1 MRAKPFQ
8 NGGSREHLFSGGGL
22 NPTNHGATNM
32 GMRFWKTKEL
42 RPDQVNEE
50 GQVTD
55 KKVLNPSRFKFG
67 VGSVM
72 YQSEETAFG
81 PIHTAVVR
89 ALGGT
94 DVHLGLITAVTGS
107 AGALVHWVGAL
118 LLRRFGSNKKA
129 MAAALSLGLFFGLL
143 LALLL
148 YVAMA
153 FPSIRPACL
162 VAYFFVLFGLSGA
175 SGVQNNVETSWIG
188 SLVPEHSRG
197 WFTSVKWVISAL
209 GTLILVLLFG
219 QVATR
224 SPYLSSYAGLFVLIA
239 LSHGVAIVLM
249 STVTDRKPASA
260 RFFGKKD
267 DPDRLNY
274 RSYPLW
280 GYILFY
286 VFWAGGRIGLITF
299 ATAYM
304 LDYLHYTMDRIVG
317 VFAITSLIN
326 VVMLLF
332 MGKVSDRIG
341 TRKPLMIVSGGVGL
355 FMMLWVTSAW
365 WGIWPIVAYQFIN
378 GCAGTTHS
386 MLSTNYGLEIFPE
399 KGRAGYFAFVRLF
412 IGISVMFSATLAG
425 FVMSAIRGWNVMLW
439 GHEFNH
445 YHIFFIGCSLVTA
458 GSIIPLLIAGN
469 KKVEP
474 VDGG

>member
-1 MRAKPFQ
+1 MK
-8 NGGSREHLFSGGGL
+8 
-22 NPTNHGATNM
+22 M
-32 GMRFWKTKEL
+32 KFWETKE
-42 RPDQVNEE
+42 PHSDQLNEK
-50 GQVTD
+50 GQVAD
-55 KKVLNPSRFKFG
+55 KRILKPGRIKFG

-72 YQSEETAFG
+72 YQSEESAFG
-81 PIHTAVVR
+81 PIHTAVIR

-94 DVHLGLITAVTGS
+94 DVHLGLITAVMGS
-107 AGALVHWVGAL
+107 AGSFVQWVGAL
-118 LLRRFGSNKKA
+118 LLRRFNSNKVA
-129 MAAALSLGLFFGLL
+129 MNAALSFGVFFGLMLSLNL
-143 LALLL
+143 LA
-148 YVAMA
+148 AWA
-153 FPSIRPACL
+153 FPAARSTCL
-162 VAYFFVLFGLSGA
+162 VLYLVFLFGLAGA
-175 SGVQNNVETSWIG
+175 SGIQNNVETSWIG
-188 SLVPEHSRG
+188 SLVPEHMRG
-197 WFTSVKWVISAL
+197 WFTSVKWVISAI
-209 GTLILVLLFG
+209 GVLVLIMLFG

-224 SPYLSSYAGLFVLIA
+224 SPHLYSYAALFLLISI
-239 LSHGVAIVLM
+239 SHIVAIVLM
-249 STVTDRKPASA
+249 STNIDRTPKTA

-304 LDYLHYTMDRIVG
+304 LDHLHYTMDKIVLVMG
-317 VFAITSLIN
+317 LTSLVNIA
-326 VVMLLF
+326 MLLL

-341 TRKPLMIVSGGVGL
+341 TRKPLILISGGVGL
-355 FMMLWVTSAW
+355 LMSLWAFSAW
-365 WGIWPIVAYQFIN
+365 WGIWPIIAYQFLN

-386 MLSTNYGLEIFPE
+386 MLSINYGLEIFPE
-399 KGRAGYFAFVRLF
+399 KGRSGYLAFVRVF

-425 FVMSAIRGWNVMLW
+425 FIMNAIRGWNMVLL

-458 GSIIPLLIAGN
+458 GSIIPLLLAGD

-474 VDGG
+474 VAVDDE

>member
-1 MRAKPFQ
+1 M
-8 NGGSREHLFSGGGL
+8 
-22 NPTNHGATNM
+22 NM
-32 GMRFWKTKEL
+32 KFWKTQEP
-42 RPDQVNEE
+42 RPDQLNEK

-72 YQSEETAFG
+72 YQSEESAFG

-94 DVHLGLITAVTGS
+94 DVHLGLVSAVTGS
-107 AGALVHWVGAL
+107 AGALVQWVGAL
-118 LLRRFGSNKKA
+118 FLRRFKSNRKA
-129 MAAALSLGLFFGLL
+129 MAAALFLGLFFGLMLAIL
-143 LALLL
+143 LA
-148 YVAMA
+148 VAMA
-153 FPSIRPACL
+153 FPAAKPFCL
-162 VAYFFVLFGLSGA
+162 IAYFFLLFGLSGA

-188 SLVPEHSRG
+188 SLVPEHYRG
-197 WFTSVKWVISAL
+197 WFTSVKWLISAL
-209 GTLILVLLFG
+209 GVLILIMLFG

-224 SPYLSSYAGLFVLIA
+224 YPYLSSYAVLFLLIA
-239 LSHGVAIVLM
+239 LSHLFAIVLM
-249 STVTDRKPASA
+249 ATVTDREPVPA
-260 RFFGKKD
+260 RFMGKKD

-274 RSYPLW
+274 RSFPLW

-286 VFWAGGRIGLITF
+286 VLWAGGRIGLVTF

-304 LDYLHYTMDRIVG
+304 LDYLHYTMDKIVG
-317 VFAITSLIN
+317 VMAITSLIN
-326 VVMLLF
+326 MVMLLV
-332 MGKVSDRIG
+332 MGRVSDRIG
-341 TRKPLMIVSGGVGL
+341 TRKPLMAVSGGVGL

-365 WGIWPIVAYQFIN
+365 WGIWPIIAYQFIN

-425 FVMSAIRGWNVMLW
+425 FVMKAIRGWHVILW

-445 YHIFFIGCSLVTA
+445 YHIFFVGCSLVTM
-458 GSIIPLLIAGN
+458 GCIIPILLAGN
-469 KKVEP
+469 RKVEP
-474 VDGG
+474 PKAGS

>member
-1 MRAKPFQ
+1 MKI
-8 NGGSREHLFSGGGL
+8 N
-22 NPTNHGATNM
+22 
-32 GMRFWKTKEL
+32 FWKTEAL
-42 RPDQVNEE
+42 RPDQINAE

-81 PIHTAVVR
+81 PIHTVVVR

-107 AGALVHWVGAL
+107 AGALVHWGGAL
-118 LLRRFGSNKKA
+118 LLRRFNSNKKA
-129 MAAALSLGLFFGLL
+129 MVAALSLGLFFGFL

-148 YVAMA
+148 YAAMA
-153 FPSIRPACL
+153 FPASRPACL
-162 VAYFFVLFGLSGA
+162 IAYFFILFGLSGA

-188 SLVPEHSRG
+188 SLVPENSRG

-209 GTLILVLLFG
+209 GTLTLVLLFG

-224 SPYLSSYAGLFVLIA
+224 SPHLSSYAGLFLLIA

-249 STVTDRKPASA
+249 STVTDRKPVPA

-274 RSYPLW
+274 RSFSLW
-280 GYILFY
+280 GYIWFF

-304 LDYLHYTMDRIVG
+304 LDYLHYTMDKIVI
-317 VFAITSLIN
+317 VFGITNLIN
-326 VVMLLF
+326 IVMLLL

-341 TRKPLMIVSGGVGL
+341 TRKPLMFISGGVGL
-355 FMMLWVTSAW
+355 SMMLWVFSAW
-365 WGIWPIVAYQFIN
+365 WCIWPILLYQFIN

-386 MLSTNYGLEIFPE
+386 MISTNYGLEIFPE

-412 IGISVMFSATLAG
+412 IGISVMFSATVAG
-425 FVMSAIRGWNVMLW
+425 FIMNAIRGWNVVLW
-439 GHEFNH
+439 GHEFNY
-445 YHIFFIGCSLVTA
+445 YHIFFIGCSLITA
-458 GSIIPLLIAGN
+458 GSIIPLLLAGD

-474 VDGG
+474 VSV

>member
-1 MRAKPFQ
+1 
-8 NGGSREHLFSGGGL
+8 
-22 NPTNHGATNM
+22 
-32 GMRFWKTKEL
+32 MRFWKTKEL
-42 RPDQVNEE
+42 RPDQLNDQ

-118 LLRRFGSNKKA
+118 LLRRFGSNKVA
-129 MAAALSLGLFFGLL
+129 MNAALSLGLLFGLL
-143 LALLL
+143 LSLLL
-148 YVAMA
+148 FAAMA
-153 FPSIRPACL
+153 FPAARPVCL
-162 VAYFFVLFGLSGA
+162 IAYFFVLFGLSGA

-188 SLVPEHSRG
+188 SLVPEHFRG

-209 GTLILVLLFG
+209 GTLTLVLLFG

-224 SPYLSSYAGLFVLIA
+224 ARAASPEFELLSYAGLFLLIA

-249 STVTDRKPASA
+249 SSVTDRKPVSA

-274 RSYPLW
+274 RSFPLW
-280 GYILFY
+280 GYILFF

-304 LDYLHYTMDRIVG
+304 LDHLQYTMDKIVL
-317 VFAITSLIN
+317 VFGITNLIN
-326 VVMLLF
+326 IVMLLL

-341 TRKPLMIVSGGVGL
+341 TRKPLMIVSAGVGL
-355 FMMLWVTSAW
+355 FMMLWVFSAW
-365 WGIWPIVAYQFIN
+365 WGIWPIIAYQFIN

-399 KGRAGYFAFVRLF
+399 KGRAGYFAFTRLF
-412 IGISVMFSATLAG
+412 IGISVMFSATFAG
-425 FVMSAIRGWNVMLW
+425 FIMNAIRGWNVVLW
-439 GHEFNH
+439 GHEVNH
-445 YHIFFIGCSLVTA
+445 YHIFFAGCSLVTA
-458 GSIIPLLIAGN
+458 GCIIPLLIAGN

-474 VDGG
+474 VKEA